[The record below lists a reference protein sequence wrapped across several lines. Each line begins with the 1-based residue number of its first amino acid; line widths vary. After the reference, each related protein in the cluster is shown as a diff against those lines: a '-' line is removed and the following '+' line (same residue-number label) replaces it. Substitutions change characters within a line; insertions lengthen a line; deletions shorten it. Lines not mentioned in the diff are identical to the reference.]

1 MKITKTKLKQI
12 IQEEVKA
19 LLNEAD
25 WDHPAMV
32 RAGEIEDEIGEERLN
47 AIRSAIAASQEESL
61 SPEDKRYAD
70 ELWALQDP
78 ESPEESDEEFSAA
91 VDDLMKDIHSSEKD
105 PEELMKLFLSHRG
118 MGK

>member
-1 MKITKTKLKQI
+1 MKLLFENWKKFLK
-12 IQEEVKA
+12 EG
-19 LLNEAD
+19 D

-32 RAGEIEDEIGEERLN
+32 RAAEIEDEIGEERLN
-47 AIRSAIAASQEESL
+47 AIRSAIANYEEESL
-61 SPEDKRYAD
+61 PPEDKRYAD
-70 ELWALQDP
+70 ELLALQDP
-78 ESPEESDEEFSAA
+78 ESPEEEESDEELSAA

>member
-1 MKITKTKLKQI
+1 MKLLFENWKKFLK
-12 IQEEVKA
+12 EG
-19 LLNEAD
+19 D
-25 WDHPAMV
+25 WDHPAVV

-78 ESPEESDEEFSAA
+78 ESPEEGDEEFSTA
-91 VDDLMKDIHSSEKD
+91 VDDLMKDIHNSSEN
-105 PEELMKLFLSHRG
+105 PEDIMKRFLSDRG

>member
-1 MKITKTKLKQI
+1 MKITKEQLKQI

-47 AIRSAIAASQEESL
+47 AIRSAIANYEEESL
-61 SPEDKRYAD
+61 PLEDKRYAD
-70 ELWALQDP
+70 ELLALQDP
-78 ESPEESDEEFSAA
+78 VEEDT
-91 VDDLMKDIHSSEKD
+91 
-105 PEELMKLFLSHRG
+105 
-118 MGK
+118 